1 MPAASTSTR
10 GDSRVT
16 HWGGEFS
23 AFRLVPVWVAR
34 TLFFAR
40 SQFSATPGNR
50 PLTHGRRPLRR
61 HGGWSFVLL
70 GIGKGPAS
78 CPVGDFG
85 DSSGGPI
92 DFGALVTSRRF
103 ALQPWVDG
111 GATEVENLAR
121 FALLL
126 AIELERLTPLL
137 TAVIAVRVG
146 PGRLGSV

>member
-1 MPAASTSTR
+1 M
-10 GDSRVT
+10 
-16 HWGGEFS
+16 
-23 AFRLVPVWVAR
+23 
-34 TLFFAR
+34 
-40 SQFSATPGNR
+40 
-50 PLTHGRRPLRR
+50 
-61 HGGWSFVLL
+61 

-121 FALLL
+121 FALLQ

-146 PGRLGSV
+146 PGRRGSVKHSLMLTLHVLTVLATAIWRLDSGSSQDSNVMDGGYRQCSSLGSGQFGVFLYRSWIYLELR